1 MRLLV
6 FVTFFVLLWQYSTA
20 QVDSISNNITISL
33 ITGSPGDDVYA
44 YFGHTAIRVQ
54 NVASR
59 QDVLYSYGTFDFDTP
74 NFYGKFLQGKLL
86 YMLSIDA
93 TPRLFQYYQYTQR
106 GITEQVLNLNN
117 IQEEQLV
124 QFLAKNY
131 EPANRFYLYDFFYDN
146 CATVIRDV
154 FEKEFKIE
162 YQIDTVREVTF
173 RQILQEYV
181 EPRDPWTYFG
191 MDLILGI
198 PTDKKADFRNQ
209 MFIPDYLS
217 QNLAKATLDGKPL
230 LQQSAILLPV
240 SSAVEKKSA
249 ILFTPMLVTILILI
263 ITVII
268 TFTKNQR
275 LKNRFDRIL
284 FSILGIAGLFLLFM
298 WFGTDHIATKD
309 NWNVLWMNPLYLLF
323 VFGVF
328 RKSEISRRG
337 LLIFYIS
344 TLLFVLITWGW
355 FAQSFNVAVIPI
367 VIALIVRCLDRIFRK
382 I

>member
-1 MRLLV
+1 MRIIV
-6 FVTFFVLLWQYSTA
+6 FIPFLASFWQCLNA
-20 QVDSISNNITISL
+20 QTDSISNNITISL
-33 ITGSPGDDVYA
+33 ITGSPGEDVYA

-54 NVASR
+54 DAASG

-86 YMLSIDA
+86 YMLSIDD

-106 GITEQVLNLNN
+106 GVTEQVLNLNN
-117 IQEEQLV
+117 AQEEQLV

-154 FEKEFKIE
+154 FEKEFKIQ
-162 YQIDTVREVTF
+162 YQIDTVRNVTF

-217 QNLAKATLDGKPL
+217 QNLAKATLNGKPL
-230 LQQSAILLPV
+230 LQPVEILVPV
-240 SSAVEKKSA
+240 LAVVERKSA
-249 ILFTPMLVTILILI
+249 TLFTPMLVAILLLVTIFI
-263 ITVII
+263 ITC
-268 TFTKNQR
+268 TKNWR

-284 FSILGIAGLFLLFM
+284 FFILGIAGLFLLFM
-298 WFGTDHIATKD
+298 WFGTDHIATKE
-309 NWNVLWMNPLYLLF
+309 NWNVLWMNPLYLLL

-328 RKSEISRRG
+328 RKRETLRRG
-337 LLIFYIS
+337 LLIFYIL

-355 FAQSFNVAVIPI
+355 FAQSFNIAVIPI
-367 VIALIVRCLDRIFRK
+367 IIALIVRCLDRIFRK
-382 I
+382 V

>member
-1 MRLLV
+1 
-6 FVTFFVLLWQYSTA
+6 
-20 QVDSISNNITISL
+20 
-33 ITGSPGDDVYA
+33 
-44 YFGHTAIRVQ
+44 
-54 NVASR
+54 
-59 QDVLYSYGTFDFDTP
+59 
-74 NFYGKFLQGKLL
+74 
-86 YMLSIDA
+86 
-93 TPRLFQYYQYTQR
+93 
-106 GITEQVLNLNN
+106 
-117 IQEEQLV
+117 
-124 QFLAKNY
+124 
-131 EPANRFYLYDFFYDN
+131 
-146 CATVIRDV
+146 
-154 FEKEFKIE
+154 
-162 YQIDTVREVTF
+162 
-173 RQILQEYV
+173 
-181 EPRDPWTYFG
+181 